1 MIGSLCFWASKL
13 YPQTVFTQP
22 LRSLPQISGC
32 PAFSAAFFDL
42 GYSRSFPRLEGPWLV
57 GDDILLSSIGI
68 IISQYKD
75 PYEPT
80 SIFQGFDRCSFF
92 MESYPGGGF
101 LTIILVFEPYKRRPF
116 SSRSNGHLSSRCT
129 YIHCIFFPPEC
140 LMKRCNLT
148 CNSCWVETTNYNYR
162 N

>member
-1 MIGSLCFWASKL
+1 MGHFFVGIFSGIIHPEQYGIDAFSPGTYCISHGPLVIGSLEILSIQVVS
-13 YPQTVFTQP
+13 PTVFTQP

-32 PAFSAAFFDL
+32 PAFSAAFAAAFFYL

-80 SIFQGFDRCSFF
+80 SIFQGFDRSSFF
-92 MESYPGGGF
+92 MESYPDGGF
-101 LTIILVFEPYKRRPF
+101 LTI
-116 SSRSNGHLSSRCT
+116 T
-129 YIHCIFFPPEC
+129 YFG
-140 LMKRCNLT
+140 
-148 CNSCWVETTNYNYR
+148 V
-162 N
+162 